1 MVDLWLS
8 VSRMTTTL
16 LLLTIHGIV
25 LCLAS
30 AGPSL
35 CREHPKLKE
44 IIATSPRSQEKNTS
58 DKNSVP
64 SPSPSPTPREQ
75 SSPDQRERTFDEII
89 KGARLVDTDKD
100 GISNAEDNCPA
111 IANADQ
117 KDTDGNGIG
126 DACQAEVNPATP
138 AVKTCAKTPPKT
150 KASGRKRKKNQK
162 PKQSYPTKTRGNT
175 SPAEK

>member
-1 MVDLWLS
+1 
-8 VSRMTTTL
+8 MTTTL

-30 AGPSL
+30 ASPSI
-35 CREHPKLKE
+35 CRELPTLKVTQEIKATNPK
-44 IIATSPRSQEKNTS
+44 SQEKNTS
-58 DKNSVP
+58 DKNSVPPPVP

-100 GISNAEDNCPA
+100 GISNAEDNCTA

-126 DACQAEVNPATP
+126 DACQAQVNPATP
-138 AVKTCAKTPPKT
+138 PVKTCPKTVPKT
-150 KASGRKRKKNQK
+150 KVSRAKRKKNQK
-162 PKQSYPTKTRGNT
+162 TRQSNPTKTRGQT
-175 SPAEK
+175 SPAE